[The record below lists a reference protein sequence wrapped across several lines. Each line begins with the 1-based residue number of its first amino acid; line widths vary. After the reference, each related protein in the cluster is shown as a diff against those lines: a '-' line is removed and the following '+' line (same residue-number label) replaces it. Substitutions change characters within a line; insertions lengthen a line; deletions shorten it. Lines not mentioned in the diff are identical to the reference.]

1 MKLTKYQNLI
11 ILYILY
17 GAIFGL
23 FFPLLAYIVDLISH
37 SYSFSARNIIKL
49 HKENS
54 LHYIIDAAPLVLA
67 FVAYFLIST
76 LVKKEIK
83 LKEKIREQRDKI
95 LDQQRDIIDDIQYSK
110 LIQDAV
116 LPSKEFM
123 DKVMPPYFILSMP
136 KSIVSGDFYWVE
148 EYKNSLIVACVDC
161 TGHGISGSFMHM
173 MGTIALNEIVSKG
186 NFQTASSILDQLR
199 DNVIRSLKQ
208 TGEEGEVSNGM
219 DIALCIIDTHNYNL
233 QYAGAYNPLYLIR
246 NNELMIVQADRMPIG
261 IHLKSTPPFVNH
273 NIKIKKGDLI
283 YLFTDGFIDQFGGPL
298 GKKLRNK
305 AFQQLLLD
313 ICNINVVKQK
323 EALISFFNEWKNDHP
338 QIDDVMILGLEIT

>member
-54 LHYIIDAAPLVLA
+54 LHYIIDAVPLVLA

-219 DIALCIIDTHNYNL
+219 DIALCIIDIHNYSL

-246 NNELMIVQADRMPIG
+246 NNELMIVKADRMPIG